1 MSNSSLDTF
10 TLRMVVRKVSPFRRA
25 EWAWVHDHHQ
35 NHHEQHVWSPP
46 IIITITTI
54 ISDLFTE
61 ESRVAMLPIRV
72 FVPDTT
78 ALPSFTFFGIILI
91 GLIIL
96 IIIVVRV
103 LVPEKKLVCGPKRRP
118 TCAICWPDLKRA
130 PSLRP
135 SPAIASVTSTW
146 YVVIYSSPGNNYP
159 LLLVTTTTYQSFWW
173 DPVSQLHCLWAGMHP
188 VHY

>member
-1 MSNSSLDTF
+1 MPNSSLDTF
-10 TLRMVVRKVSPFRRA
+10 TLRMVARKVSPLRRA
-25 EWAWVHDHHQ
+25 EWVHDHHQ

-103 LVPEKKLVCGPKRRP
+103 LVPEKKTCLWPKKKTNLRHLLTRLEEGSLFKAKSSNCIGHEYLVCR
-118 TCAICWPDLKRA
+118 DLFLTRE
-130 PSLRP
+130 
-135 SPAIASVTSTW
+135 
-146 YVVIYSSPGNNYP
+146 
-159 LLLVTTTTYQSFWW
+159 
-173 DPVSQLHCLWAGMHP
+173 
-188 VHY
+188 